1 MKTASTNKIDM
12 GHGSILAGL
21 IRFAVPLALSNVM
34 HLLFLTADMVVIGRF
49 GKPNALG
56 AVGASGY
63 ITNFLLAAIF
73 GLGTAATV
81 MASTCLGARHRER
94 VRLVVHVTMALA
106 CIAGIALGLFLWLAV
121 DWLIHISHIPP
132 DVAHNAKTY
141 LLCIAPSMP
150 AIVVY
155 NYGAGLLRAKGDT
168 RRPLYF
174 LVIAGIVNV
183 VLNLVF
189 VIQFHMNVAGIGIA
203 TAISHYVSCGLLIAC
218 LMRETDEFRFT
229 PYAMRLEH
237 HTASQL
243 LRIGIPTGFQA
254 SVFSISNFIVSAS
267 VNGFGATVMNGN
279 AAATRIEGYV
289 YVCMN
294 CFAVAA
300 MSFAGFNTGAG
311 NWKRVSRTL
320 FTACGLALGTGLLLG
335 GLGNHFGTTLLGI
348 FTTDPESIGH
358 GLSRLHLVCKF
369 YCLCGI
375 MDCLAYG
382 IRGMGYST
390 LPAIVSMIGACG
402 LRVLWIST
410 VFSVPA
416 YHTLFWLYMAYPVS
430 WAVTDLAHA
439 VCFARVFRSLS
450 KAPVSRRSSPR
461 SN

>member
-12 GHGSILAGL
+12 GRGSILAGL

-94 VRLVVHVTMALA
+94 VKLVVHVTMSLA
-106 CIAGIALGLFLWLAV
+106 CLTGVALGLFLWLAV
-121 DWLIHISHIPP
+121 DWLIEISHIPP
-132 DVAHNAKTY
+132 NVAHDAKTY

-150 AIVVY
+150 AIVIY

-174 LVIAGIVNV
+174 LVAAGIVNV

-203 TAISHYVSCGLLIAC
+203 TAVSHYVSCGLLIAC
-218 LMRETDEFRFT
+218 LMREKDEFHFT
-229 PYAMRLEH
+229 PYAMRLEQ
-237 HTASQL
+237 HTVSHL

-320 FTACGLALGTGLLLG
+320 FTACGLALGTGLMLG
-335 GLGNHFGTTLLGI
+335 GLGNYFGTTLLRI
-348 FTTDPESIGH
+348 FTTDPESISH
-358 GLSRLHLVCKF
+358 GLSRIHLVCRF

-402 LRVLWIST
+402 LRVLWITT
-410 VFSVPA
+410 VFSIPSC
-416 YHTLFWLYMAYPVS
+416 HTLFWLYMAYPVS
-430 WAVTDLAHA
+430 WAVTDIAHA
-439 VCFARVFRSLS
+439 VCFTRIFRLLSRGSTSRQPSARSD
-450 KAPVSRRSSPR
+450 
-461 SN
+461 